1 MPSKGRESH
10 ESGPR
15 KRDTVTN
22 SHSTVT
28 YSRRTL
34 WEKSAE
40 DEEKTRKGNKLRMIM
55 KISPLLMTPG
65 RCYLMMLHFVV
76 APSSLWS
83 LTVGKQKGEEKK
95 MKEEKK

>member
-1 MPSKGRESH
+1 MGLGSEFEAKTANVH
-10 ESGPR
+10 
-15 KRDTVTN
+15 KIL
-22 SHSTVT
+22 
-28 YSRRTL
+28 RR
-34 WEKSAE
+34 